1 MQITLKKN
9 TRNGNG
15 RRLRNWC
22 KFFIVL
28 SFMSSNVVAFA
39 DRLEWDKVPL
49 KLDLEVGIERFV
61 HFSFPVDIGVPENL
75 ADQIRVQVVGNT
87 VYLTATREF
96 DRQRFLVR
104 SREDGTVMVFDIKAD
119 TDNVGSEH
127 VYINDSSRSKSRQ
140 ANKNWTP
147 AQLTQFAA
155 RIMYS
160 PQRLRMSSKGL
171 TQVSLPKQING
182 LIRHE
187 NIHTQAYAS
196 WKTENGLFLT
206 VVVLTNTTNQPIE
219 LHPSMLRGRWVA
231 ATFHHYRL
239 LPNTTI
245 ANVTALYLIS
255 KEPYAQALE
264 L

>member
-1 MQITLKKN
+1 
-9 TRNGNG
+9 
-15 RRLRNWC
+15 
-22 KFFIVL
+22 
-28 SFMSSNVVAFA
+28 MSSNVVAFA

-49 KLDLEVGIERFV
+49 KLDLEVGTERFL
-61 HFSFPVDIGVPENL
+61 HFSFPVDVGIPDNL
-75 ADQIRVQVVGNT
+75 VDQIRVQVVGNS
-87 VYLTATREF
+87 VYLTATQTF
-96 DRQRFLVR
+96 DRQRFLLR

-119 TDNVGSEH
+119 SVKLRSEH
-127 VYINDSSRSKSRQ
+127 VYINDASSSKLVKAKQ
-140 ANKNWTP
+140 HWTP
-147 AQLTQFAA
+147 ARLTQFAA

-160 PQRLRMSSKGL
+160 PQRLRLSSKGL
-171 TQVSLPKQING
+171 TQAPLPKKING

-187 NIHTQAYAS
+187 NIQTQPYAS
-196 WKTENGLFLT
+196 WKTENGLYVT
-206 VVVLTNTTNQPIE
+206 VVVLTNTTNQPVE

-255 KEPYAQALE
+255 KEPFAQALE